1 MERIQN
7 TLENIHNKKLKIDKR
22 NFEWNN
28 IQITKHF
35 VERFNERYTDKF
47 DKEDIEKILK
57 EESNKWEYI
66 TIDKSST
73 EFWHKDRKQ
82 CYLYDTKN
90 KRLTTT
96 YYLDYQGFEDDFG
109 SQMINTM
116 FDKFEKL
123 RNEKIQSIENILDNT
138 IKRIQEI
145 EKIQNEIDILNKQK
159 NILVEE
165 VLQDE
170 RQVDLE
176 YDEID
181 KLAYFIVKNRNYKM
195 EELRLKGNK

>member
-1 MERIQN
+1 MERINN
-7 TLENIHNKKLKIDKR
+7 TVENIHNKFCKIDKR
-22 NFEWNN
+22 EIEWNN

-35 VERFNERYTDKF
+35 IERFNERYTDKF

-57 EESNKWEYI
+57 EESRKWEYI
-66 TIDKSST
+66 TIDKSGT
-73 EFWHKDRKQ
+73 EFWHRDRKQ

-116 FDKFEKL
+116 FDKFEEL
-123 RNEKIQSIENILDNT
+123 RNEKIKSIKDILDDT
-138 IKRIQEI
+138 IKRIQDI
-145 EKIQNEIDILNKQK
+145 ERIQNEIDLLNKQK
-159 NILVEE
+159 NILIEE

-195 EELRLKGNK
+195 EELRLKGK

>member
-1 MERIQN
+1 MERINN
-7 TLENIHNKKLKIDKR
+7 TVENIHNKFCKIDKR
-22 NFEWNN
+22 EFEWNN
-28 IQITKHF
+28 IQLTKHF
-35 VERFNERYTDKF
+35 IERFNERYTDKF

-57 EESNKWEYI
+57 EESRKWEYI
-66 TIDKSST
+66 TTDKSGT

-82 CYLYDTKN
+82 CYLYDSKN

-109 SQMINTM
+109 NQMINTM
-116 FDKFEKL
+116 FNKFEEL
-123 RNEKIQSIENILDNT
+123 RSEKIKSIESILDDT
-138 IKRIQEI
+138 IKRIQDI
-145 EKIQNEIDILNKQK
+145 ERIQNEIDLLNKQK
-159 NILVEE
+159 NILIEE

-195 EELRLKGNK
+195 EELRLKGK